1 MPTVMAVMAWS
12 SVMLKAVMMK
22 SLQGAHAWSLT
33 RLALI

>member
-22 SLQGAHAWSLT
+22 SLQGRRMS
-33 RLALI
+33 